1 MDKSFG
7 GEKRYDNRS
16 VPQLAEDFANGDLV
30 AFEHLMKKCFWEVFR
45 YISYRFRNYR
55 VDFEGETQE
64 VFLKVW
70 LKIHKLK
77 NPSKFRSWLFTITH
91 RHCIDVW
98 RRLSKELR
106 QTDIY
111 RFDDLDNEGQG
122 LGIQFQDPNSE
133 TPFRVI
139 DDRVLLETALASLS
153 QQYRRVIEL
162 HYLEERSVVEVAQA
176 IGISRQH
183 THRLIKEALR
193 QLKTFYTW
201 HSEN

>member
-1 MDKSFG
+1 MICSFG
-7 GEKRYDNRS
+7 GEKREDNRS
-16 VPQLAEDFANGDLV
+16 VQQLAEDLRNGDLD
-30 AFEHLMKKCFWEVFR
+30 ASEHLIKKFFWEVFR

-70 LKIHKLK
+70 LKIDQLSD
-77 NPSKFRSWLFTITH
+77 PSKFRSWLFTITH

-153 QQYRRVIEL
+153 QQHRLVVEL
-162 HYLEERSVVEVAQA
+162 HYFEDRSVVEVAQA
-176 IGISRQH
+176 LGISRQH
-183 THRLIKEALR
+183 THRLRNEALDLLR
-193 QLKTFYTW
+193 SAL
-201 HSEN
+201 ED